1 MRGSLHYAVH
11 DRTVNGFGRD
21 DDVLVVVQLVQ
32 NWTATRCF
40 GGRQELQ
47 GEINSRDEIAHR
59 GYFC

>member
-1 MRGSLHYAVH
+1 
-11 DRTVNGFGRD
+11 VNGFGRD